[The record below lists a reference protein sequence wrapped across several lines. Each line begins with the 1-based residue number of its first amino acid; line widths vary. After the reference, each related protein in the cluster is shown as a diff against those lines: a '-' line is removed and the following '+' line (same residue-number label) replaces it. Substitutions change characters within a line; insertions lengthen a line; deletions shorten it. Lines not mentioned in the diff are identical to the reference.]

1 VIVMKKK
8 NIVEELQY
16 LIKKG
21 VFNEYTDSN
30 YKGG

>member
-1 VIVMKKK
+1 MLEK
-8 NIVEELQY
+8 NVVEELQY
-16 LIKKG
+16 FIKKG